1 MTELELQQA
10 KQDLENK
17 IQNLPAVWDEYK
29 EKLKNTTRVSIGLKL
44 SLGENLPLWQ
54 SKVGGKPYLPKD
66 MAYPTGKEGN
76 PLYLLAQ
83 LNFAQ
88 MPAVDY
94 LPTSGI
100 LQFFIAA
107 DDMYGF
113 DYDNPQNQSNFR
125 VIYHENITQDT
136 SLLQQDLPSIADCD
150 ADEGYF
156 PVDAREY
163 AITPV
168 LELQAVPVLEDFDKF
183 IVSLNRW
190 EEKLTS
196 AFGEEFDFWEEVIG
210 RYEETMMSNGH
221 RVGGYPYFTQ
231 SDPRYYNE
239 KFKDY
244 ILLFQLDSED
254 FDDGGIM
261 WGDCGIGNF
270 FIHPD
275 DLAKKDFSK
284 VMYNWDCY

>member
-66 MAYPTGKEGN
+66 MAYPTDKDGN

-83 LNFAQ
+83 INFAQ

>member
-66 MAYPTGKEGN
+66 MAYPTDKDGN